1 MNGISS
7 YFLVPLSIA
16 VGRRPVLLVCGV
28 LVWVGGFWAGASNS
42 LASHLGA
49 RAVQGIGAGAVE
61 ALIPLIVQDIMFIHE
76 RSRAMSV
83 IWTAQVWDFD

>member
-16 VGRRPVLLVCGV
+16 IGRRPVLLACGV
-28 LVWVGGFWAGASNS
+28 LAWAGGFWAGASNS
-42 LASHLGA
+42 LASHLAA

-76 RSRAMSV
+76 RNRAISV
-83 IWTAQVWDFD
+83 IWASQVF